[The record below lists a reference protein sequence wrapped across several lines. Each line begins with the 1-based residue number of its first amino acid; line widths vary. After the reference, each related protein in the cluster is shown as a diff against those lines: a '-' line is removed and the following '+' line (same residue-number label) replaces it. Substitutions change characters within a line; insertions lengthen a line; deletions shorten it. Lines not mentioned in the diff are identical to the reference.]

1 MGDSGAGEQ
10 GAEARVKHLLE
21 GWMTPRYSAT
31 AASSYECAPVK
42 SAIFMH
48 AAATISS
55 REMRRFVCRSSE
67 VVRKS
72 SGMVWLAVGG
82 NTILVS
88 RTQKLNRNSVRSQPD
103 SQPDFPTGIRL
114 VNTL

>member
-1 MGDSGAGEQ
+1 MCEVAPRGREQVGDSGAGDQ

-72 SGMVWLAVGG
+72 SGMVAGLWAATRFWLVEHK
-82 NTILVS
+82 N
-88 RTQKLNRNSVRSQPD
+88 
-103 SQPDFPTGIRL
+103 
-114 VNTL
+114 